1 MNTGAEPNKVQAAT
15 NFEQAVS
22 YSKEV
27 SPQRSCM
34 SSDVLRAA
42 VKGLHASEQGSGTYA
57 TASFAIYHALSGAHR
72 EALSQLVKQGPV
84 YDGDVISKSLRDD
97 LMQLGLAN
105 RVCYKGEQGYTAAN
119 YAGWDVLRSVER

>member
-1 MNTGAEPNKVQAAT
+1 MNSSGEPNKVSSAADC
-15 NFEQAVS
+15 EKAVS
-22 YSKEV
+22 YSKEC
-27 SPQRSCM
+27 SPQRNCM
-34 SSDVLRAA
+34 NSDVLRAA
-42 VKGLHASEQGSGTYA
+42 VKGLHGSEQGSGTYT
-57 TASFAIYHALSGAHR
+57 TASFALYHALSGAHR

-97 LMQLGLAN
+97 LMQLGLAS